1 MCRTVLILAVA
12 WSVSI
17 AASAGPVLYENGFEA
32 PLYSVGDLA
41 GQDGWSGAYS
51 SSGTA
56 NNPTQIVEAGTM
68 LPLSVAAGHGQV
80 LYNYRPFGSQL
91 HRVYRDVA
99 PTPVDQG
106 TVVLSYDALRTGT
119 ADNTAWFF
127 VNNGTAEDNYLAYW
141 GLNNNTGAGFTIYP
155 GYATFG
161 SISMNEW
168 YNVELHFRL
177 SGAGEE
183 TYDLIARNTAGDIVG
198 SKLDIS
204 FATTGVPLGKF
215 HVRTFDDGSG
225 TLVDNLKL
233 ARPVDKVRHGSFDA
247 YQTGN
252 LLGQA
257 GWTQGGALTTPSV
270 TVAPDAQGQGKHL
283 SVKPSGA
290 NAAYTNAWVGTYQD
304 LLDTDYL
311 VEDPATIVYTV
322 EAAWTGSPTY
332 ADTWGWFSIG
342 DNTLTWSNPADAS
355 TIMGSAANFGFRNH
369 SSGSIPKAFF
379 VNDGNGN
386 TTLGPFRFSAAEFA
400 DDTWYRFESLI
411 YPESNEWDLLVYNRD
426 TDELVWDSFAD
437 LGSHLGFGT
446 DDVDLTRIAVYARDT
461 TGTLLVDNLSVTGVP
476 EPAATVLLALGLAS
490 LLMRRRRR

>member
-1 MCRTVLILAVA
+1 MFRTVLILAVVCG
-12 WSVSI
+12 VSI
-17 AASAGPVLYENGFEA
+17 AASANPILYFNDFEP
-32 PLYSVGDLA
+32 PLYSVGNLV

-51 SSGTA
+51 SDGTA
-56 NNPTQIVEAGTM
+56 NNPTQIVEASTL
-68 LPLSVAAGHGQV
+68 LPPSVAAGHGQV
-80 LYNYRPFGSQL
+80 LYNYRPFDSQL

-106 TVVLSYDALRTGT
+106 TVVLSYDGLRTGD
-119 ADNTAWFF
+119 ASNTAWFF
-127 VNNGTAEDNYLAYW
+127 VNNGTDEDDFLAYW
-141 GLNNNTGAGFTIYP
+141 GLNNGTGAGFTIYP

-198 SKLDIS
+198 SKLDIP

-247 YQTGN
+247 YGTGN

-257 GWTQGGALTTPSV
+257 GWTQGGATGTPSV
-270 TVAPDAQGQGKHL
+270 TVAPDAQGQGKHV
-283 SVKPSGA
+283 SVTPSG
-290 NAAYTNAWVGTYQD
+290 TNGWVGMYQN

-311 VEDPATIVYTV
+311 VEDPTTIIYTV
-322 EAAWTGSPTY
+322 EAAWTADPAYT
-332 ADTWGWFSIG
+332 DTWGWFSIG
-342 DNTLTWSNPADAS
+342 DDTVTWSDPGNVS
-355 TIMGSAANFGFRNH
+355 TVMSSAANFGFRNH
-369 SSGSIPKAFF
+369 SNASIPKAFF
-379 VNDGNGN
+379 VNHGNGN
-386 TTLGPFRFSAAEFA
+386 TTLGAFRYSAAEFA

-411 YPESNEWDLLVYNRD
+411 YPKSNEWDLLVYNRD
-426 TDELVWDSFAD
+426 TDELVWDSFDA
-437 LGSHLGFGT
+437 LGSHLRFGT
-446 DDVDLTRIAVYARDT
+446 DDVDLTRIAIYTRDT

-476 EPAATVLLALGLAS
+476 EPAAVVLLVFGLAS